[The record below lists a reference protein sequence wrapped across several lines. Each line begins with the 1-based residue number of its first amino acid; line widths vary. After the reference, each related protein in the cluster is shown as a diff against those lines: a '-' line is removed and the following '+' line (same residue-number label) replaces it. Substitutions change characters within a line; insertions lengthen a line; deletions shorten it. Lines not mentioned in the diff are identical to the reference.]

1 MSSQPSIRQSH
12 KAEIG
17 NILDD
22 LKREL
27 HQEESFKQPL
37 ALARTDQIKLK
48 NKFESRRSSSKKRE
62 ITRIDSLEKREI
74 TRIDSVKKIANQ
86 DSFYNNSFKQPNND
100 TLNLELV
107 TIKPMSKVPQN
118 DPLKSNI

>member
-1 MSSQPSIRQSH
+1 MV
-12 KAEIG
+12 G

-27 HQEESFKQPL
+27 SREEGFATREKQV
-37 ALARTDQIKLK
+37 LARTDQIKLK

-74 TRIDSVKKIANQ
+74 TRIDSLPKQINVNNQ
-86 DSFYNNSFKQPNND
+86 DEFYNNSLIKQPSKVNE
-100 TLNLELV
+100 TLNLELD
-107 TIKPMSKVPQN
+107 TIKALTNADQ
-118 DPLKSNI
+118 LK

>member
-12 KAEIG
+12 KVETG

-27 HQEESFKQPL
+27 HREESFKQPL

-74 TRIDSVKKIANQ
+74 TRIDSVKKMNNQ
-86 DSFYNNSFKQPNND
+86 DEFYNNSFK
-100 TLNLELV
+100 
-107 TIKPMSKVPQN
+107 
-118 DPLKSNI
+118 